1 MTSSTD
7 DTATEPVG
15 VVDDGDVMDAD
26 WTEDE
31 PRRTGTL
38 TKALVGL
45 LLVAL
50 GFLGGVAVGRSAGG
64 AAATERPT
72 SGSSG
77 GGGGGGGAATG
88 GSTGGGAGESA
99 GNSGAGVSAAPSA
112 ANEPGVG
119 SPRSSVAAPP
129 TVIVT
134 RTQQQ
139 PAPAGSPAGGGV
151 VPSAGAPPTAGS
163 TPTG

>member
-7 DTATEPVG
+7 DTVTEPVG

-26 WTEDE
+26 WTDDE

-38 TKALVGL
+38 TKVLVGL

-64 AAATERPT
+64 AAASDRPT
-72 SGSSG
+72 SGSTG
-77 GGGGGGGAATG
+77 GGGGGGGAATNGSTGGAG
-88 GSTGGGAGESA
+88 GSTGAG
-99 GNSGAGVSAAPSA
+99 SGAGAGAAPSA
-112 ANEPGVG
+112 ANEPGG
-119 SPRSSVAAPP
+119 QTPRSSFVAPP
-129 TVIVT
+129 PVVVSQT
-134 RTQQQ
+134 QQ
-139 PAPAGSPAGGGV
+139 PAPVRSPAADNGSGGGV
-151 VPSAGAPPTAGS
+151 VPTAGS